1 MKFNPLYIFVF
12 FTFLSLFSCA
22 IDKGKPI
29 IPEDKMVAILTDY
42 YLTQATVNDYIL
54 PRNENR
60 IMYYC
65 GVLERHGVTE
75 AEFDSAVTWYT
86 QNFDVYE
93 KIYDEVLNKLD
104 PHRVVEHLYEI
115 SRGKDVALVCYE
127 APDKFCHRH
136 LVADWLTNAGYK
148 CEEYGYGKV
157 VIIKGS

>member
-93 KIYDEVLNKLD
+93 KIYDEVLNNLGT
-104 PHRVVEHLYEI
+104 V
-115 SRGKDVALVCYE
+115 KDS
-127 APDKFCHRH
+127 
-136 LVADWLTNAGYK
+136 
-148 CEEYGYGKV
+148 
-157 VIIKGS
+157 VINSIQSQSQPQ